1 MNLYI
6 GKEGNIENIKK
17 VFSTCYPF
25 LKIEFYKKQYLSH
38 QSLPKKEVISPK
50 ATLLQSLTLSDKNII
65 NIGNERTVT
74 QIENDFA
81 SLGLIAEVFR
91 KSGNVWVGTSL
102 TNDWTLRQQ
111 NLEGEEIT
119 RHFQKECICGS
130 MLNKAAPEVYLHL
143 Q

>member
-6 GKEGNIENIKK
+6 EKEGNIENIKK

-25 LKIEFYKKQYLSH
+25 LKIEFYKKQYLSD
-38 QSLPKKEVISPK
+38 QPLARKEVMSPK
-50 ATLLQSLTLSDKNII
+50 ATLLQSLLPAKSVI

-102 TNDWTLRQQ
+102 TNDWTLQQQ
-111 NLEGEEIT
+111 NLEGEEIS
-119 RHFQKECICGS
+119 RHFQKECFCGS
-130 MLNKAAPEVYLHL
+130 MFNKAAPEVYLHL
-143 Q
+143 K